1 MSAFPKIDEIQLR
14 LLEEVADLHEV
25 PEGAYNIRA
34 NGKLAD
40 RVNSANIEIVSK
52 EDGTGIDIHI
62 KPGTKKESV
71 HIPVVVSESGLKDVV
86 YNDFF
91 IGEGADVLIVAGCGI
106 HNCGNQDSQHDG
118 VHRFFV
124 GKNAKVKYVEKHYG
138 EGDGSGKRILNPL
151 TEVTMEE
158 GSSMEME
165 MVQIKGVDSTVR
177 TTKAALAAD
186 ASLVVRERLMTHG
199 NQTAESVYIT
209 ELNGNGSRADVVS
222 RSVAKDSSYQKFD
235 SRIVGNAACT
245 GHTECDAIIMG
256 SARILA
262 VPQLEANNI
271 DAALIHEAAIGKI
284 AGEQI
289 IKLMTLGLTESEA
302 EEQIVNGFLK

>member
-1 MSAFPKIDEIQLR
+1 MALDDIQMHILQ
-14 LLEEVADLHEV
+14 EVADLHTI
-25 PEGAYNIRA
+25 PEGAYNIRS
-34 NGKLAD
+34 NGSLAG
-40 RVNSANIEIVSK
+40 RNTTANIDITSK
-52 EDGTGIDIHI
+52 TDGTGIDIHI
-62 KPGTKKESV
+62 KPGTKNESV

-209 ELNGNGSRADVVS
+209 ELNGDGSRADVVS